1 MVRLALLCL
10 GVASAFQLP
19 APRRA
24 LETRKDAASIAEE
37 LGAVQRVDTTM
48 DPIKRNIERF
58 TTDIEAVD
66 EDMDQFEPIKST
78 QAAILN
84 TAVAWAAVMA
94 LAPTSIV
101 PLHLATT
108 SIVAGT
114 CVTDAIGSYEEW
126 QCSSARANAR
136 EIAAISTR
144 AAAEAEEIVCG
155 AVRVKSL
162 LPVCVLVS
170 VAALNL
176 SLLTNKALEL
186 AVPEEGES
194 ASIASYA
201 SPGLAKVMS
210 WTLPTLPDPGSAAPA
225 AADGAAAAAPAAAT
239 LPGWQLLFGS
249 PARPELA
256 SPMESAP
263 MEREAAAS
271 VKTLI
276 LLACPVVSLLTASVA
291 VLAEQDASRRALRAQ
306 ALGRRR
312 FATKADIGRTWKS
325 VTEIVEIESK
335 ADTDAWTGFVRAF
348 LPAPLIAGAVA
359 SLSESSG
366 QDAAVLASIVA
377 TAWGGFQ
384 VAVSFVACEYN
395 LARGEESVAA
405 KSRNAG
411 IAEAYSAQAGKANA
425 QVPYA
430 HAISVLCVGTAAL
443 LVEAVPKILAL
454 PLPFISYAA
463 VRRAAKYRSR
473 TRGDAAAVAASADQL
488 AGLQD
493 GSDDDPLLPLK
504 LTWQNF
510 RGTVSATKKVFLA
523 EVRVQRLRLARWLT
537 GGKE

>member
-1 MVRLALLCL
+1 MDKE
-10 GVASAFQLP
+10 AS
-19 APRRA
+19 
-24 LETRKDAASIAEE
+24 
-37 LGAVQRVDTTM
+37 
-48 DPIKRNIERF
+48 
-58 TTDIEAVD
+58 
-66 EDMDQFEPIKST
+66 
-78 QAAILN
+78 
-84 TAVAWAAVMA
+84 
-94 LAPTSIV
+94 
-101 PLHLATT
+101 
-108 SIVAGT
+108 
-114 CVTDAIGSYEEW
+114 
-126 QCSSARANAR
+126 
-136 EIAAISTR
+136 
-144 AAAEAEEIVCG
+144 
-155 AVRVKSL
+155 
-162 LPVCVLVS
+162 
-170 VAALNL
+170 
-176 SLLTNKALEL
+176 
-186 AVPEEGES
+186 
-194 ASIASYA
+194 
-201 SPGLAKVMS
+201 
-210 WTLPTLPDPGSAAPA
+210 
-225 AADGAAAAAPAAAT
+225 
-239 LPGWQLLFGS
+239 
-249 PARPELA
+249 
-256 SPMESAP
+256 
-263 MEREAAAS
+263 AS

-411 IAEAYSAQAGKANA
+411 IAEAYSAQSGKANA

-523 EVRVQRLRLARWLT
+523 EVRVQRLRLGRWLT